1 MRGNGVQ
8 VGDLGGLIDFRWF
21 GGGYSEGVRG
31 LSREFGA
38 GEWCFVFPVLF
49 FLSSKEKALAV
60 AGAQEGAQ
68 GGDQKVEHGEISTV
82 AGSHEQ

>member
-1 MRGNGVQ
+1 M
-8 VGDLGGLIDFRWF
+8 GDIQKVS
-21 GGGYSEGVRG
+21 GGYREGLAR
-31 LSREFGA
+31 